1 MRIEAAPEPNRPE
14 ITIRVA
20 DSGHGIPEEEQA
32 HLFEKFRTVRGDPTA
47 DSGLGLR
54 FCKLAVER
62 MSGRI
67 ILRSAPGVGT
77 TFSITLPTGP
87 D

>member
-1 MRIEAAPEPNRPE
+1 M
-14 ITIRVA
+14 
-20 DSGHGIPEEEQA
+20 
-32 HLFEKFRTVRGDPTA
+32 RGDPTA
-47 DSGLGLR
+47 DTGLGLR

-87 D
+87 E